1 MIKQKRTLLNPLK
14 PRPKIPVVLR
24 LPQPFEERTII
35 VCLNIFQHARPAA
48 DTQSLPNTLL
58 A

>member
-1 MIKQKRTLLNPLK
+1 MIGETYIAQSAEAAAQD
-14 PRPKIPVVLR
+14 PVVLR
-24 LPQPFEERTII
+24 LPHVKERTII